1 MKLFCRP
8 VPAWKENRALVGKA
22 IGEQGGCTVAKASRV
37 AALAAV
43 VVVLVAL
50 GICATPLRNVLLA
63 ALVKGNRVSTAVGP
77 VLTTGAQTAPS
88 ASVSGDQAA
97 QASLDRL
104 YLQGYQYYNEE
115 LYQKAINLEDQVIQ
129 EDPAS
134 FAAYTV
140 KGIALVYYGYFD
152 GGNMKTRDF
161 DEGMQNIDRAL
172 ALKPDYTAA
181 LFNKALAYELYAN
194 YDTALYWY
202 DRAIAIDPKS
212 VWSYYGKAAIYGRR
226 GDVPDTVEYLKQA
239 IDLNPEVKKFARQE
253 EDFNNVKNSLE
264 FQNLVN

>member
-1 MKLFCRP
+1 
-8 VPAWKENRALVGKA
+8 
-22 IGEQGGCTVAKASRV
+22 VAKGSRAV
-37 AALAAV
+37 AWAAV
-43 VVVLVAL
+43 VIALVAL
-50 GICATPLRNVLLA
+50 GVFATPLRNVLLPA
-63 ALVKGNRVSTAVGP
+63 GVKSSGVAKTSGPALT
-77 VLTTGAQTAPS
+77 LGAQTAPAAS
-88 ASVSGDQAA
+88 AGKGQAVQAGLDQ
-97 QASLDRL
+97 L
-104 YLQGYQYYNEE
+104 YQQGYQYYNEE
-115 LYQKAINLEDQVIQ
+115 LYQKSISLEDQVIQ
-129 EDPAS
+129 KDPAS

-152 GGNMKTRDF
+152 GGSMKTSDF

-172 ALKPDYTAA
+172 ELKPDYTAA
-181 LFNKALAYELYAN
+181 LFNKALAYELYAD

-226 GDVPDTVEYLKQA
+226 GDVPDTVKYLQQA

-253 EDFNNVKNSLE
+253 EDFNNVRNSPE

>member
-1 MKLFCRP
+1 VA
-8 VPAWKENRALVGKA
+8 VPAV
-22 IGEQGGCTVAKASRV
+22 
-37 AALAAV
+37 
-43 VVVLVAL
+43 
-50 GICATPLRNVLLA
+50 
-63 ALVKGNRVSTAVGP
+63 
-77 VLTTGAQTAPS
+77 TTEAQTAPAAS
-88 ASVSGDQAA
+88 AGNGQAVRTD
-97 QASLDRL
+97 LDRL
-104 YLQGYQYYNEE
+104 YQQGYQYYNEE
-115 LYQKAINLEDQVIQ
+115 LYQKAISLEDQVIQ

-152 GGNMKTRDF
+152 GGSMKTRDF

-202 DRAIAIDPKS
+202 DRAIAVDPKS

-226 GDVPDTVEYLKQA
+226 GDVPDTVKYLQQA
-239 IDLNPEVKKFARQE
+239 IALNPQVKKFARQE
-253 EDFNNVKNSLE
+253 EDFNNVRSSLE